1 MSPGSEFYPDAEGAL
16 QIVFAFAQVVR
27 DAGADDDAFRGLV
40 FAGKSRAHGIRV
52 FVGAQG
58 EAAVG
63 AARVKG
69 AVLDGVPPAPLTMR
83 SMCS

>member
-27 DAGADDDAFRGLV
+27 DAGADDGAFRGLV

-58 EAAVG
+58 EAAV
-63 AARVKG
+63 AAAKACLQVFF
-69 AVLDGVPPAPLTMR
+69 AAGVDVVQREFAA
-83 SMCS
+83 